1 MKSLIA
7 RALRGMG
14 YELRRIN
21 PVAER
26 IAAVERLCRQNGVTH
41 VLDVGANE
49 GQFATDIRKAG
60 WTGPITS
67 FEPLSAAHAALQAR
81 AAGDLLWT
89 IAQRAAL
96 GVDAGMVVI
105 NVAGNSQSSSLLPML
120 DRHRATAPESAYV
133 GTEEVE
139 VMPLDE
145 ALPAQASDLYLL
157 KMDVQGFESAVLQG
171 APKTLASTRVLY
183 CETALQ
189 PLYEGEKL
197 FYELSADIA
206 ALGFR
211 CAGLFNGHFD
221 GSTGEALQCDAVFV
235 R

>member
-7 RALRGMG
+7 RV
-14 YELRRIN
+14 LRRAGFEVRRVR

-26 IAAVERLCRQNGVTH
+26 IAALERLCRLNGVTH

-49 GQFATDIRKAG
+49 GQFATDLRAAG

-67 FEPLSAAHAALQAR
+67 FEPLSVAHAALSAR
-81 AAGDLLWT
+81 AAGDPGWSV
-89 IAQRAAL
+89 APRAAV
-96 GVDAGMVVI
+96 GAKADVVTI

-120 DRHRATAPESAYV
+120 DRHRETAPESAYV
-133 GTEEVE
+133 GREEVR
-139 VMPLDE
+139 VVPLDDMV
-145 ALPAQASDLYLL
+145 ADATAGYLL
-157 KMDVQGFESAVLQG
+157 KIDVQGFESAVLSG
-171 APKTLASTRVLY
+171 APAALAQTRVIY
-183 CETALQ
+183 CEMALQ

-197 FYELSADIA
+197 FYELSAEIA
-206 ALGFR
+206 RLGFR

-221 GSTGEALQCDAVFV
+221 GSKGEVLQCDGVFV